1 MIIIFWRYEVE
12 YEIELIN
19 NNYITTNSMSSNVKK
34 SKRESP
40 AKILKR
46 KLTFFMIIEMIY
58 LAIHCPP
65 FVNFNFV
72 TSQQGN
78 ILVYS

>member
-1 MIIIFWRYEVE
+1 MFIIFWRYEVE
-12 YEIELIN
+12 YELELIN
-19 NNYITTNSMSSNVKK
+19 NNYIITNSISSNTKK
-34 SKRESP
+34 SKRETP

-46 KLTFFMIIEMIY
+46 KLTFYMIIEMIY

-72 TSQQGN
+72 GSQQGD